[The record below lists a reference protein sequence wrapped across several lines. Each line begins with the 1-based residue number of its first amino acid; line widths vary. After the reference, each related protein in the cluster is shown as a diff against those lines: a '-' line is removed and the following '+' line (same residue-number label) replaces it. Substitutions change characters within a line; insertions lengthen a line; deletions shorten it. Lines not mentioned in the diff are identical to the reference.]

1 MSNYH
6 ELVKGK
12 VYIGGADA
20 AVHAIK
26 EQGITDVFDL
36 RDDGEKQEGFPE
48 TTTRHHYPIIEDRD
62 DQEESIKAAIVAV
75 TEAVQSDKKVFF
87 HCAGGRNRT
96 GTVATALLINLG
108 EATTVE
114 EAEKLAMERR
124 PDISIKPEMRKILK
138 NMFEQDHT
146 N

>member
-20 AVHAIK
+20 ALSAIK
-26 EQGITDVFDL
+26 EQGVTEVFDL
-36 RDDGEKQEGFPE
+36 RDDGKAQEGFPDSAH
-48 TTTRHHYPIIEDRD
+48 RHHYPIVENRN
-62 DQEESIKAAIVAV
+62 DQEESIKSAIQAV
-75 TEAVQSDKKVFF
+75 TEAVQEGKKVFF

-96 GTVATALLINLG
+96 GTVATALLMNLG
-108 EATTVE
+108 EASTVE

-124 PDISIKPEMRKILK
+124 PDISIKPEMRNMLK
-138 NMFEQDHT
+138 NMYEA
-146 N
+146 NNS

>member
-6 ELVKGK
+6 ELIKGK
-12 VYIGGADA
+12 VFIGGADV
-20 AVHAIK
+20 AVQAIK

-36 RDDGEKQEGFPE
+36 RENGEKQEGFPE
-48 TTTRHHYPIIEDRD
+48 TTTRHHYPIMEDRD
-62 DQEESIKAAIVAV
+62 DQEDFIKAAILAV
-75 TEAVQSDKKVFF
+75 TKAVQSDKKVFF

-96 GTVATALLINLG
+96 GTVATALLINLN
-108 EATTVE
+108 EATTLE

-138 NMFEQDHT
+138 RMFEEVST